1 MEKKIIITTS
11 WDDGHPLDLRLAD
24 LLEKY
29 SLKGTFYVPLRN
41 SEHDVMDSNM
51 LMQLST
57 RQEIGAHTVNH
68 IYLNRLGDKGAKYEI
83 SNCKPML
90 EDITGKQVTA
100 FCYPGGKYSQRDID
114 LVNNAGFLF
123 GRTTKL
129 LRTNFDIKSKLMNT
143 SVQAYNHSGVVL
155 IAHSLKNNYLK
166 SILDNTFFVNGHK
179 NFIGLVEDTLE
190 RLSHSGGLFHLWGHS
205 WEIQEQNLW
214 NELETTFKFLSN
226 VQNAEY
232 LNNSECWRYM
242 EALDS
247 V

>member
-1 MEKKIIITTS
+1 MDKKIIITTS

-29 SLKGTFYVPLRN
+29 GLKATFYIPLRN
-41 SEHDVMDSNM
+41 SEQEVMDSSM
-51 LMQLST
+51 LAELSA

-68 IYLNRLGDKGAKYEI
+68 IYLDRLGNKGAEYEI

-90 EDITGKQVTA
+90 EDITGEQVNA

-114 LVNNAGFLF
+114 LVANAGFLF

-129 LRTNFDIKSKLMNT
+129 LRTGFDIKSKLMNT
-143 SVQAYNHSGVVL
+143 SVQAYNHSSVIL
-155 IAHSLKNNYLK
+155 IAHSLKNKYMK
-166 SILDNTFFVNGHK
+166 SILENTFFVNGHK
-179 NFIGLVEDTLE
+179 NFIGLVENTLE
-190 RLSHSGGLFHLWGHS
+190 RMSDFGGVFHLWGHS
-205 WEIQEQNLW
+205 WEIEEQGLW
-214 NELETTFKFLSN
+214 DELEIAFKVLSN

-242 EALDS
+242 EAHS
-247 V
+247 TV